1 MIGTHSSV
9 FCVVSLKLVVQ
20 YVEKG
25 LMFLSLDNKTGLI
38 SITIDT
44 TVEVWMKGVLVA
56 SKNQSA
62 CNAIRASMRSE
73 YRVDVVSSQ
82 GGCLEIFR
90 KKRYEFL
97 FIDVAIL
104 CGSMPDNN
112 YKTTL
117 QPFWHAYPTAQ
128 IIVMS
133 SQEMIREAVRA
144 VKAGASDYLTYP
156 INPDEVKHVT
166 ESIYES
172 IIMESE
178 LDYLRDRF
186 WQEDS
191 IEIVR
196 TRSSLMKAVFDKV
209 RSVAPTK
216 STVLLSGETGT
227 GKGVL
232 ARLIYRHS
240 NRNDGPFIS
249 VHCGAIPDS
258 LLESELFGHEK
269 GAFTGAVRRKL
280 GKFEIAQEGTIF
292 LDEIGTITPS
302 AQIKLLEILQ
312 DGTFHRVG
320 GEETIEANVRVIGAT
335 NTDLVKMCE
344 AGQFRRDLYYRLNV
358 FPLEIPP
365 LRERMEDIAYIV
377 EVILKRLNKFDLK
390 EIRDIHPDVMEAFRS
405 YSWPGNIRE
414 LENLMERAYI
424 LEASPILTPEGFP
437 NELFTSDPSQVQ
449 VKADISLTLAEA
461 RRAAM
466 EHTERYYL
474 EGALAA
480 NKGQIKQTAEAAGIS
495 ARQLH
500 KLMKKYGIRKEEFK
514 SPIKLTHR
522 EEL

>member
-1 MIGTHSSV
+1 
-9 FCVVSLKLVVQ
+9 VS
-20 YVEKG
+20 
-25 LMFLSLDNKTGLI
+25 
-38 SITIDT
+38 
-44 TVEVWMKGVLVA
+44 VEVWMKGVLVA

-62 CNAIRASMRSE
+62 CDAIRTSLRSE
-73 YRVDVVSSQ
+73 YRIDGVSSKDS
-82 GGCLEIFR
+82 CLEMFR

-97 FIDVAIL
+97 FIDVEVL
-104 CGSMPDNN
+104 RESMLNNN
-112 YKTTL
+112 YKTAL

-128 IIVMS
+128 IIAMS

-156 INPDEVKHVT
+156 VNPDEINYIT
-166 ESIYES
+166 QSIYES

-178 LDYLRDRF
+178 LDYFRDRF

-191 IEIVR
+191 LEIVR
-196 TRSSLMKAVFDKV
+196 TRSPLMKRLFDKV

-232 ARLIYRHS
+232 ARLIHQHS
-240 NRNDGPFIS
+240 NRKDGTFIS
-249 VHCGAIPDS
+249 VHCGAIPDT

-320 GEETIEANVRVIGAT
+320 GEEMIEANVRVIAAT
-335 NTDLVKMCE
+335 NADLKKMCE
-344 AGQFRRDLYYRLNV
+344 AGQFRKDLYYRLNV

-365 LRERMEDIAYIV
+365 LRERMEDIAYIID
-377 EVILKRLNKFDLK
+377 VILKRLKKFDLK
-390 EIRDIHPDVMEAFRS
+390 EIHDVHPHVIDAFGK

-424 LEASPILTPEGFP
+424 LEASPILTPESFP
-437 NELFTSDPSQVQ
+437 NELFTSDLSPIQ
-449 VKADISLTLAEA
+449 VKGISFSLAEV
-461 RRAAM
+461 RHRAI
-466 EHTERYYL
+466 EQSERFYL
-474 EGALAA
+474 RELLTA
-480 NKGQIKQTAEAAGIS
+480 NRGRIKETAEAAGIS
-495 ARQLH
+495 TRQLH
-500 KLMKKYGIRKEEFK
+500 KLMKKYNITKEEFK
-514 SPIKLTHR
+514 TFPS
-522 EEL
+522 